1 MSIGVH
7 VISWRIANIIS
18 IIIICGCLKWHYWT
32 FKVYFNRK
40 NLFYRILNHI
50 LVENE
55 IYFSV
60 SQSLISYLV
69 RLQILKTHKGTRE
82 EEEQKN
88 CGWIVYKRN
97 WSGRQ
102 LKELG
107 RNSEM
112 TRVEWKNKLLLLRFL
127 SWLLL
132 WIFLTT

>member
-1 MSIGVH
+1 MALLDV
-7 VISWRIANIIS
+7 
-18 IIIICGCLKWHYWT
+18 L
-32 FKVYFNRK
+32 VYFNRK

-97 WSGRQ
+97 
-102 LKELG
+102 
-107 RNSEM
+107 
-112 TRVEWKNKLLLLRFL
+112 
-127 SWLLL
+127 
-132 WIFLTT
+132 